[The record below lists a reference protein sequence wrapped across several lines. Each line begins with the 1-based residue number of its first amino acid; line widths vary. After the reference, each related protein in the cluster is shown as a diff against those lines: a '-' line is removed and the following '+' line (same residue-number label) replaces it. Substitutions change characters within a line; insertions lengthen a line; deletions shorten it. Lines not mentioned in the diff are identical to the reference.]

1 MQDLFEK
8 HRGLGERGA
17 ALGRFGSNP
26 LAVSNSQVIS
36 PTRAIINGRETI
48 LAGTNNYMGVAFDPS
63 CIAAGQ
69 QALAAFGT
77 GTTGSR
83 IANGTYDMHV
93 ALEREIADFLG
104 RRHCI
109 VFSTGYQANLGMIAG
124 LAGPKDTIY
133 LDADS
138 HSSIYDGCT
147 LSRAQLVRFRH
158 NDPEDLDRRL
168 ARADSEGGRL
178 VVLEGIYSMVG
189 DRPPLAEFIDVK
201 RRRGFQLLVDEAHS
215 FGVLGRNGRGLAEEA
230 GLEEECDFI
239 VGTFSK
245 SIGAI
250 GGFGAG
256 NHPMFELLRYAMRPY
271 MFTASSSPASI
282 ATSLQALRVLKSK
295 PELRERIAVNSE
307 RLFSGFRALGLVTGC
322 DVPSPVVA
330 VRCPDEMSCFLMW
343 NQLLDHGVYVN
354 MAIPPGTPGGLCL
367 LRCSVSA
374 AHTTADIDEIIALFG
389 AVVSKGSR
397 RVVNG

>member
-48 LAGTNNYMGVAFDPS
+48 LAGTNNYMGVTFDPS

-109 VFSTGYQANLGMIAG
+109 VFSTGYQANLGMISG

-133 LDADS
+133 L
-138 HSSIYDGCT
+138 
-147 LSRAQLVRFRH
+147 R
-158 NDPEDLDRRL
+158 
-168 ARADSEGGRL
+168 SE
-178 VVLEGIYSMVG
+178 E
-189 DRPPLAEFIDVK
+189 
-201 RRRGFQLLVDEAHS
+201 
-215 FGVLGRNGRGLAEEA
+215 
-230 GLEEECDFI
+230 
-239 VGTFSK
+239 
-245 SIGAI
+245 
-250 GGFGAG
+250 
-256 NHPMFELLRYAMRPY
+256 
-271 MFTASSSPASI
+271 
-282 ATSLQALRVLKSK
+282 
-295 PELRERIAVNSE
+295 
-307 RLFSGFRALGLVTGC
+307 
-322 DVPSPVVA
+322 
-330 VRCPDEMSCFLMW
+330 
-343 NQLLDHGVYVN
+343 
-354 MAIPPGTPGGLCL
+354 
-367 LRCSVSA
+367 
-374 AHTTADIDEIIALFG
+374 
-389 AVVSKGSR
+389 R
-397 RVVNG
+397 RVGEGRVGQCERY